1 MGRTRLLGFIVIVT
15 VAAAWAARIG
25 AQVPPPPPVPP
36 TMRDP
41 ASLPQRDPTQSNMR
55 RIPVGT
61 GMISGTVTIADTG
74 QPVRNARVTLN
85 GTTRPPEGLPAGGT
99 APSVTTMGR
108 GGVPVQVTAGLA
120 TGTMS
125 FSRSVL
131 TDAQGQFSFPRLP
144 TGQFSLNASRN
155 QFLPV
160 SYGQRRPSGQGTSI
174 QLGNGQQ
181 MKANLQ
187 MLRGA
192 VITGTVMGPEGDPQP
207 FAQIRAWR
215 YAMTNGFKRLQQTG
229 GGSTDDRGMYRLS
242 GLQPGQY
249 LVSATPSSSDLMSER
264 TMADSNAV
272 ERAIASGAA
281 KPPTAPGLPP
291 FVEVH
296 VTAQPMNPSEGPPGF
311 LQTFYGGTL
320 VASQATMIEIAGNEE
335 RPGIDIQVIPVPAAT
350 IQGSIVTPLTQ
361 GVAVQVALLSEDP
374 TTVGNTMSTR
384 VGAEGRF
391 TFRGVSPGR
400 YTLLAQTVAA
410 PPPMTIV
417 NGVPSPPTL
426 GAPPRLE
433 DNQRLWGRTDV
444 NIDGPASQSV
454 SIALQPGK
462 TISGTVQ
469 FEMDRPPDLSRT
481 RLTVTLGFAPTP
493 QLMNVGSPPQAQVGP
508 DGRFTLVG
516 VTPGRYILR
525 AGGGVMKSSV
535 VGGQDT
541 LDFPLDFTGERDVT
555 DAVLTVT
562 DKASELTGLLTDVS
576 GKPAIDFTIIVAPV
590 DPRYWQPA
598 SRRVMMTRPDT
609 TGRYTFRSLPPGDY
623 MVAAVTDIDQG
634 TQYDPEFLKA
644 IASASVRVNI
654 GEGAKVA
661 QDLRFER

>member
-15 VAAAWAARIG
+15 VAAVWAARIA

-36 TMRDP
+36 TMRDQV
-41 ASLPQRDPTQSNMR
+41 SLPQRDPTQPNMR

-99 APSVTTMGR
+99 APSATTIGR
-108 GGVPVQVTAGLA
+108 GGVPVQVIGGLA

-131 TDAQGQFSFPRLP
+131 TDAQGQFSFARLP
-144 TGQFSLNASRN
+144 AGQFSLNASRT

-174 QLGNGQQ
+174 QLANGQQ

-192 VITGTVMGPEGDPQP
+192 VITGTVVGPEGDPHP

-215 YAMTNGFKRLQQTG
+215 YAMTSGFKRLQQTG
-229 GGSTDDRGMYRLS
+229 GGSTDDRGMYRLA

-249 LVSATPSSSDLMSER
+249 LISATPNSSDLMSER

-272 ERAIASGAA
+272 ERAIVSGAV

-291 FVEVH
+291 YVEVH
-296 VTAQPMNPSEGPPGF
+296 VTAQPMNPNEGPPGF

-320 VASQATMIEIAGNEE
+320 VASQASMIEIAGNEE
-335 RPGIDIQVIPVPAAT
+335 RPGIDIQVIPVAAAT
-350 IQGSIVTPLTQ
+350 IQGSIVTPLAQ
-361 GVAVQVALLSEDP
+361 GVAVQVALLSDDP

-384 VGAEGRF
+384 VGQEGRF

-417 NGVPSPPTL
+417 NGVPSPPTP

-462 TISGTVQ
+462 SISGTVQ

-481 RLTVTLGFAPTP
+481 RPTVTLGFAPTP
-493 QLMNVGSPPQAQVGP
+493 QPMNVGSPPQAQVGP

-516 VTPGRYILR
+516 VTPGRYTLR
-525 AGGGVMKSSV
+525 AGGGLMKSSV

-541 LDFPLDFTGERDVT
+541 LDFPLDFTGERDIT

-562 DKASELTGLLTDVS
+562 DKSSELTGLLTDVS
-576 GKPAIDFTIIVAPV
+576 GKAAVDFTIIVAPI

-609 TGRYTFRSLPPGDY
+609 NGRYTFRSLPPGDY

-634 TQYDPEFLKA
+634 SQYDPEFLKA
-644 IASASVRVNI
+644 IVSASVRVDI
-654 GEGAKVA
+654 GEAAKVA
-661 QDLRFER
+661 QDLRVGR